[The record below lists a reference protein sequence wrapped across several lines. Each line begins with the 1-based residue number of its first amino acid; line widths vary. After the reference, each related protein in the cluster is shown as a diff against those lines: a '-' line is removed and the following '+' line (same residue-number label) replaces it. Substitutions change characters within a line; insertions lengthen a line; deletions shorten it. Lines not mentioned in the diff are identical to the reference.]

1 MKRAVLGL
9 ATIFIVF
16 LSVFAVFLGRPLH
29 TAKASRG
36 CSNRTVMGNYGWS
49 EFGMEPETKGTP
61 FWTMA
66 GLAYFDGNENFTGTQ
81 GYMVTNGVPTP
92 PGATT
97 GTYHVDSDCT
107 ITITYDFESE
117 TYTDHGVVVGPNGS
131 EIMAVE
137 SSSGSDTTG
146 KVDLKRLADWE

>member
-16 LSVFAVFLGRPLH
+16 LSVFAVFLVRPLR
-29 TAKASRG
+29 TAKANRG

-66 GLAYFDGNENFTGTQ
+66 GLAHFDGNGNFTGTQ
-81 GYMVTNGVPTP
+81 GYIVQSGVPTG

-117 TYTDHGVVVGPNGS
+117 TYTDDGVVVGPNGS
-131 EIMAVE
+131 EIMAAE

-146 KVDLKRLADWE
+146 KVDIKKIADWD